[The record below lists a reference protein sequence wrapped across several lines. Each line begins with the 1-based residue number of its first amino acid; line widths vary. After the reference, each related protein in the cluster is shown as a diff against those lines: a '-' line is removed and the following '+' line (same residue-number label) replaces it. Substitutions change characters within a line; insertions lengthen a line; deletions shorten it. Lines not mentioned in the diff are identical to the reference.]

1 MCSRFAFQTK
11 SDLAVSGVYPRD
23 GASYVPLE
31 AGIEFTFNAPG
42 VNLKDFFEIK
52 PETAGSFETN
62 DYTVIFRPEGPLSPD
77 SIYRVTVKAGLT
89 APGGMSL
96 KEDLHFSFET
106 TGEEADRWDYMRLRL
121 AGDYAETFL
130 PGDPLSVALYA
141 GDDMTGL
148 PFDVSL
154 HRYADISGFIK
165 EQRDR
170 DAFYA
175 ERYGEKTDYVANTT
189 GLEETASFT
198 GELLPADESGGE
210 LYAPLPDDLGEGC
223 YIATVSGKDREGN
236 EQFVQKLL
244 QVCNLSV
251 YVQSSDG
258 DTLVWVNDPVTGG
271 PLSGAVLEWEDAESG
286 QTRTATTMADGT
298 ARVMTGETE
307 DAYLSV
313 IRDAR
318 TVYFEKASL
327 SAREDTPL
335 NERFYTALYTDREIY
350 QPDDAVRFWG
360 VVKPRTGAQGLPQAV
375 WATLGQ
381 YGPESEITRVPGP
394 RWRRTAPLRGA
405 CPCRGSGRTGTPSR
419 SPTGT
424 RGSTPPRAFRSSIT
438 RSPPTGSPLPPTR
451 TGTMRP
457 IRSPSRS
464 RRATTTGPR
473 FRAGSSPSAATI
485 WEAPAPTGPVG
496 RPSGSTSRAAP
507 PTRPD

>member
-1 MCSRFAFQTK
+1 
-11 SDLAVSGVYPRD
+11 
-23 GASYVPLE
+23 
-31 AGIEFTFNAPG
+31 
-42 VNLKDFFEIK
+42 
-52 PETAGSFETN
+52 
-62 DYTVIFRPEGPLSPD
+62 
-77 SIYRVTVKAGLT
+77 
-89 APGGMSL
+89 MSL

-121 AGDYAETFL
+121 AGNYAETFL

-198 GELLPADESGGE
+198 GELLPADEYGGE
-210 LYAPLPDDLGEGC
+210 LYAPLPDDLEEGC

-307 DAYLSV
+307 DGLSV
-313 IRDAR
+313 GHTGTRGRSTLKRLPSRRGRTRRSTSGSIPRSTPTAR
-318 TVYFEKASL
+318 ST
-327 SAREDTPL
+327 R
-335 NERFYTALYTDREIY
+335 
-350 QPDDAVRFWG
+350 PDDAVRFWG
-360 VVKPRTGAQGLPQAV
+360 VVKPRTGAQGLPQA
-375 WATLGQ
+375 
-381 YGPESEITRVPGP
+381 SK
-394 RWRRTAPLRGA
+394 
-405 CPCRGSGRTGTPSR
+405 
-419 SPTGT
+419 
-424 RGSTPPRAFRSSIT
+424 
-438 RSPPTGSPLPPTR
+438 
-451 TGTMRP
+451 
-457 IRSPSRS
+457 
-464 RRATTTGPR
+464 
-473 FRAGSSPSAATI
+473 
-485 WEAPAPTGPVG
+485 
-496 RPSGSTSRAAP
+496 
-507 PTRPD
+507 

>member
-1 MCSRFAFQTK
+1 M
-11 SDLAVSGVYPRD
+11 
-23 GASYVPLE
+23 PLE

-42 VNLKDFFEIK
+42 VNLKDFSRSSRRRQAALRRTTT
-52 PETAGSFETN
+52 P
-62 DYTVIFRPEGPLSPD
+62 VIFRPAEPLSPD

-198 GELLPADESGGE
+198 GELLPADEYGGE
-210 LYAPLPDDLGEGC
+210 LYAPLPDDLEEGC

-271 PLSGAVLEWEDAESG
+271 RFRGAVLEWEDAESG

-313 IRDAR
+313 IPGRAD
-318 TVYFEKASL
+318 
-327 SAREDTPL
+327 
-335 NERFYTALYTDREIY
+335 
-350 QPDDAVRFWG
+350 
-360 VVKPRTGAQGLPQAV
+360 GL
-375 WATLGQ
+375 L
-381 YGPESEITRVPGP
+381 
-394 RWRRTAPLRGA
+394 
-405 CPCRGSGRTGTPSR
+405 
-419 SPTGT
+419 
-424 RGSTPPRAFRSSIT
+424 
-438 RSPPTGSPLPPTR
+438 
-451 TGTMRP
+451 
-457 IRSPSRS
+457 
-464 RRATTTGPR
+464 
-473 FRAGSSPSAATI
+473 
-485 WEAPAPTGPVG
+485 
-496 RPSGSTSRAAP
+496 
-507 PTRPD
+507 

>member
-1 MCSRFAFQTK
+1 MKQKRWLIPAIVGVIILAAAGAAFLLSRPTGDMVMASVEIGATQKTELGLAADSSFTITTGWRVSQDELRAMLDIEPDIGDYTIGGSGRNWTLVPGVPLMDNTVYTIRIINPATKAVVQSFAFQTK

-271 PLSGAVLEWEDAESG
+271 PLSGAVLEWEDAE
-286 QTRTATTMADGT
+286 
-298 ARVMTGETE
+298 
-307 DAYLSV
+307 LSL
-313 IRDAR
+313 IH
-318 TVYFEKASL
+318 
-327 SAREDTPL
+327 
-335 NERFYTALYTDREIY
+335 I
-350 QPDDAVRFWG
+350 
-360 VVKPRTGAQGLPQAV
+360 
-375 WATLGQ
+375 
-381 YGPESEITRVPGP
+381 
-394 RWRRTAPLRGA
+394 
-405 CPCRGSGRTGTPSR
+405 
-419 SPTGT
+419 
-424 RGSTPPRAFRSSIT
+424 
-438 RSPPTGSPLPPTR
+438 
-451 TGTMRP
+451 
-457 IRSPSRS
+457 
-464 RRATTTGPR
+464 
-473 FRAGSSPSAATI
+473 
-485 WEAPAPTGPVG
+485 
-496 RPSGSTSRAAP
+496 
-507 PTRPD
+507 